1 MYIYIYTKSSI
12 TGGQNILELLK
23 RWMGLGNLMKHGWIA
38 HLYPLT
44 ISLRELLVRSQKR
57 MFFSS
62 RNDYSNS
69 SVHNRILIRS
79 SDDGK
84 AYIQEPPKY
93 SKYSGISQVFLV
105 ISYVL
110 PIFTHRLT
118 ETNGSWSPQ
127 NGIFEIQQI
136 PREETQETPVDP
148 AIQPPDLIGIH
159 LPLQFTLYF
168 SIGCFMWFEH
178 GFTMFYANL
187 VCGLNRMNYLMGC
200 ASLPL

>member
-1 MYIYIYTKSSI
+1 
-12 TGGQNILELLK
+12 
-23 RWMGLGNLMKHGWIA
+23 MGLGNLMKHGWIV

-57 MFFSS
+57 MVFSS

-118 ETNGSWSPQ
+118 ETNGS
-127 NGIFEIQQI
+127 
-136 PREETQETPVDP
+136 
-148 AIQPPDLIGIH
+148 
-159 LPLQFTLYF
+159 
-168 SIGCFMWFEH
+168 
-178 GFTMFYANL
+178 
-187 VCGLNRMNYLMGC
+187 
-200 ASLPL
+200 

>member
-1 MYIYIYTKSSI
+1 MNHICIFICIYIYTKSSI

-118 ETNGSWSPQ
+118 ETNGS
-127 NGIFEIQQI
+127 
-136 PREETQETPVDP
+136 
-148 AIQPPDLIGIH
+148 
-159 LPLQFTLYF
+159 
-168 SIGCFMWFEH
+168 
-178 GFTMFYANL
+178 
-187 VCGLNRMNYLMGC
+187 
-200 ASLPL
+200 